1 MQAPWLVSLGTT
13 LAVAAISFFLF
24 KDRFYY
30 LKPFSSIILHDYGI
44 IIAAHSALLL
54 LTFAAAAYAAARAIG
69 LADFGK
75 KLKLLERSTRRGEG
89 DQELSEAL
97 RRDDQGD
104 WQ

>member
-13 LAVAAISFFLF
+13 LALVAIAFFLF
-24 KDRFYY
+24 QDRFYF
-30 LKPFSSIILHDYGI
+30 LKPFSSIIFRHYGI
-44 IIAAHSALLL
+44 IIAPHIALLL
-54 LTFAAAAYAAARAIG
+54 ITFAAAAYAAARAIG

-89 DQELSEAL
+89 DQELSDAL